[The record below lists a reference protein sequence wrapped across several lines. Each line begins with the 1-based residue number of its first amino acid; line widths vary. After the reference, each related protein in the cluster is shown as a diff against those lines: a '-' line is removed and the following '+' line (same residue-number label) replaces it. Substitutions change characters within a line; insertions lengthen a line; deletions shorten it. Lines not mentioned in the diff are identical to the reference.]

1 MVSWLAIHE
10 KILIPFYK
18 IAMLLVSLMSMQFPD
33 LPWIEKY
40 RPHSM
45 SEVIGQKLI
54 VDRIKAFTAKGNF
67 PNMIFAG
74 SAGIGK
80 TTCAIA
86 MANDLYGDEIGRAFK
101 EMNASDQRGIDVI
114 RGEVKEFAKTIS
126 MAKVPIKIIF
136 LDEADSL
143 TSDAQHALRRTME
156 KYSKETRFI
165 LSANYASKII
175 EPIQSR
181 CVVFRFK
188 PLTGEDMRNY
198 IDRIVRNEKLN
209 IDPKAVDALIYV
221 GDGDLRKLTNILQSS
236 ALQSDNIT
244 EASIYEVAARARPK
258 EIIGMLTHSVA
269 GDFELAKN
277 ELDNLMLKHGMS
289 AEDILTQC
297 YREVQGLNVEER
309 MKLNIVVQLG
319 ECNFRIVEGANERIQ
334 LEAMLAQ
341 LALAKGKK

>member
-1 MVSWLAIHE
+1 
-10 KILIPFYK
+10 
-18 IAMLLVSLMSMQFPD
+18 MQMPD

-40 RPHSM
+40 RPKHLN
-45 SEVIGQKLI
+45 EVIGQDAI
-54 VDRIKAFTAKGNF
+54 VDRLKSFVEKGNF

-86 MANDLYGDEIGRAFK
+86 LANDLYGDEINAAFK
-101 EMNASDQRGIDVI
+101 ELNASDARGIDVI
-114 RGEVKEFAKTIS
+114 RGEVKEFAKTRS

-156 KYSKETRFI
+156 KFSKETRFI

-188 PLTGEDMRNY
+188 PLNENEMRAY
-198 IDRIVRNEKLN
+198 IKRIVENEGLE
-209 IDPKAVDALIYV
+209 IDEKAINALIYV
-221 GDGDLRKLTNILQSS
+221 GNGDLRKLTNVLQSS
-236 ALQSDNIT
+236 AMQSKKIT
-244 EASIYEVAARARPK
+244 ETAVYEIAARARPK
-258 EIIGMLTHSVA
+258 EIINMLNA
-269 GDFELAKN
+269 AINGNFEEAKN
-277 ELDNLMLKHGMS
+277 ELDTLMIKNGMS

-297 YREVQGLNVEER
+297 FREVQALNINEK
-309 MKLNIVVQLG
+309 MKLKIVTYIG
-319 ECNFRIVEGANERIQ
+319 DCNFKVVEGANEHIQ
-334 LEAMLAQ
+334 LETLLAQ
-341 LALAKGKK
+341 IALSSELNKKTP